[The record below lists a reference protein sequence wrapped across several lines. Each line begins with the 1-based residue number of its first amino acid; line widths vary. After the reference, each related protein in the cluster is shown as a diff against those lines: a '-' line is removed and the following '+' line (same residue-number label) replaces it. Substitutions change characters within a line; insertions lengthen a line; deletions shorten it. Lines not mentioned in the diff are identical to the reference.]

1 MSGAGDFRQRLESW
15 RKLALGVGVLGLAAS
30 AWAWS
35 SEPTEFARMWLIA
48 FLYWIAL
55 PLGSLAL
62 SMLHYLTGG
71 AWGLAIQRWMQA
83 AMRTLPLFALL
94 FVPIALG
101 MHELYEWTHADVVAR
116 DELLAHKAPYLN
128 TTGFLARAGLF
139 FAIWIGLSLLLAA
152 NARKHDEGGGERSL
166 ARLRTIS
173 GPGLA
178 LYFLAMSFAAFD
190 WSMSLEPHWF
200 STIYGVVFILGQGLS
215 TLAFTIL
222 LSSCAARDEEVGA
235 RLQASHV
242 HDLGKLMF
250 AFVLLWAYV
259 NYSQF
264 VIIWSANLAEET
276 PWYLRRTHGAWGV
289 LALALIALHFA
300 LPFLVLLSKSV
311 KRNPRALGFIAGF
324 MLLMRLADLVWYV
337 APAFAHGAEGAD
349 HGGGQHA
356 SPIHWSLFTSLV
368 GIGGL
373 WFGLFAS
380 ALRARPLTS
389 LPLPDPRAAAAHH

>member
-1 MSGAGDFRQRLESW
+1 MSAALDFRQRLESW
-15 RKLALGVGVLGLAAS
+15 RKLSFAIGALGLVAS

-35 SEPTEFARMWLIA
+35 SERTEFTRMWLIA

-94 FVPIALG
+94 FAPIALG
-101 MHELYEWTHADVVAR
+101 MHELYEWTHADIVAN
-116 DELLAHKAPYLN
+116 DELLTHKAPYLN
-128 TTGFLARAGLF
+128 TTGFIARAAVF
-139 FAIWIGLSLLLAA
+139 FVIWIGLSLLLTAG
-152 NARKHDEGGGERSL
+152 ARKHDDGGGESAL
-166 ARLRTIS
+166 TRLRAIS

-222 LSSCAARDEEVGA
+222 LSSCASRDAEVGS

-276 PWYLRRTHGAWGV
+276 PWYLRRTHGVWGV

-311 KRNPRALGFIAGF
+311 KRDPRALGFIAGF
-324 MLLMRLADLVWYV
+324 MLLMRLADLVWYI
-337 APAFAHGAEGAD
+337 APAFAHGAE
-349 HGGGQHA
+349 HGDGGHAA
-356 SPIHWSLFTSLV
+356 SPIHWSLFTSV
-368 GIGGL
+368 IGIGGL
-373 WFGLFAS
+373 WFGVFAS

-389 LPLPDPRAAAAHH
+389 LPLPDPHTAAAHH